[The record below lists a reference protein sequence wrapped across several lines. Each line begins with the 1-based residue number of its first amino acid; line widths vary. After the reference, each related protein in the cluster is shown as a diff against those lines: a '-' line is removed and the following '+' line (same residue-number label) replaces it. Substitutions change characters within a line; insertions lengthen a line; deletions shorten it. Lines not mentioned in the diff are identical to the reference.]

1 MNIGIDIV
9 EVGRIQKLI
18 RDKSFLARVFTDK
31 EIAYCQGK
39 RNKDQHYA
47 VRFAAKE
54 AVFKALG
61 SGSVALKSIGIKNL
75 PSGKPEVYIRGK
87 RARTIDVSLTHTT
100 SYAAA
105 VAIRHP

>member
-18 RDKSFLARVFTDK
+18 RDKGFLARVFTDK

-39 RNKDQHYA
+39 RNRAQHYA

-61 SGSVALKSIGIKNL
+61 SGAVALKSIGIKNL

-87 RARTIDVSLTHTT
+87 RSRTIDVSLTHTAD
-100 SYAAA
+100 YAAA